1 MENRKL
7 IIVEGLPASGKSTA
21 AARIAALLDGRGN
34 KVICLDEGVP
44 DHPADY
50 DNYDF
55 PDFETEREKILEKW
69 RQFVQTAEE
78 DTTCVFNCIFLQNP
92 MCETMMRFDLTEAES
107 CAYICEIAEIIRP
120 MKPLILYLRQEDLKT
135 AVDGVL
141 QERGDG
147 WLNAVIGYHVDQGY
161 GKRLGL
167 SGYSGY
173 LSCLEE
179 RQRRELRILERTGLD
194 YRILNARPSEAEL
207 ANAIL

>member
-7 IIVEGLPASGKSTA
+7 ILVEGLPASGKSTA
-21 AARIAALLDGRGN
+21 ASRIAALLDGRGN

-55 PDFETEREKILEKW
+55 PDFETERRRILEKW

-78 DTTCVFNCIFLQNP
+78 NTTYVFNCIFLQNP

-107 CAYICEIAEIIRP
+107 CAYIRQIAGIIRP
-120 MKPLILYLRQEDLKT
+120 MNPLILYLNQDNVKT
-135 AVDGVL
+135 AVDSVL
-141 QERGDG
+141 RERGDG

-167 SGYSGY
+167 SGYAGY
-173 LSCLEE
+173 LACLEE